1 VKHFPSE
8 SLLPSARMTTHRAQI
23 LAVLILAHLAQITI
37 SSVPLPKKV
46 ITDLKPRHR
55 RAIVSWGTPLLAL
68 GLARS
73 EDELVADAIRLNNAI
88 VSTRSEALRP
98 LFRWQK
104 RTGTQQSWRMF
115 GDVPAYGG
123 RLQLHVRTEDGPWL
137 SLFEDQSSADWMTDL
152 LTQGRFRSVR
162 SAYSTKVRKRRQ
174 QYRRLVNWLAQH
186 AATDFPQAT
195 EFRMRYQKVAIG
207 KPAAVRAQGG
217 LKLSGHYW
225 EEVVDLEVLR

>member
-1 VKHFPSE
+1 MKPFPSE
-8 SLLPSARMTTHRAQI
+8 SLVSSASMPTRRAQI

-37 SSVPLPKKV
+37 SSVPLPKKA

-55 RAIVSWGTPLLAL
+55 QAIVSWGTPLLAL

-73 EDELVADAIRLNNAI
+73 EDDLVADAVRLNNAI
-88 VSTRSEALRP
+88 VSTRSEALSP

-123 RLQLHVRTEDGPWL
+123 RLQLHARTGDGPWL
-137 SLFEDQSSADWMTDL
+137 PLFEDHSDADWMADL
-152 LTQGRFRSVR
+152 LTQGRLRGVR

-174 QYRRLVNWLAQH
+174 QYRRLVTWLARH

-195 EFRMRYQKVAIG
+195 EFRARYQKVAIG
-207 KPAAVRAQGG
+207 KPSAVRAQGG
-217 LKLSGHYW
+217 LKLGGHYW
-225 EEVVDLEVLR
+225 EAVVDLETLR

>member
-1 VKHFPSE
+1 MPT
-8 SLLPSARMTTHRAQI
+8 RRAQI

-37 SSVPLPKKV
+37 SSVPLPKKA

-55 RAIVSWGTPLLAL
+55 QAIVSWGTPLLAL

-73 EDELVADAIRLNNAI
+73 EDDLVADAVRLNNAI
-88 VSTRSEALRP
+88 VSTRSEALSP

-123 RLQLHVRTEDGPWL
+123 RLQLHARTGDGPWL
-137 SLFEDQSSADWMTDL
+137 PLFEDHSDADWMADL
-152 LTQGRFRSVR
+152 LTQGRLRGVR

-174 QYRRLVNWLAQH
+174 QYRRLVTWLARH

-195 EFRMRYQKVAIG
+195 EFRARYQKVAIG
-207 KPAAVRAQGG
+207 KPSAVRAQGG
-217 LKLSGHYW
+217 LKLGGHYW
-225 EEVVDLEVLR
+225 EAVVDLETLR